1 MVGSVCVSRFTKYV
15 KDLKIHVSLWSG
27 VVLFSQVEAS
37 KDL

>member
-1 MVGSVCVSRFTKYV
+1 MCFLVFTKYV

-37 KDL
+37 RVL